1 MVGLKAVSVVFSRA
15 LSRFMKSCLT
25 RVVGLKAVSGVFA
38 RALSRFMKS
47 CLTRVVRMKAVSVV
61 VRAQNHVLGRAVW
74 QGRGD

>member
-1 MVGLKAVSVVFSRA
+1 
-15 LSRFMKSCLT
+15 
-25 RVVGLKAVSGVFA
+25 VVGLKAVSGVFA